1 MPQFQPKRNLWKFR
15 KRFERERKRIVLQS
29 QLEPNVKFS
38 SEAQASKPHYTRW
51 ALPTALLAQ
60 YPMNFELRLQI
71 LFSSKI
77 KWNFCTSRVYIFLTS
92 SVAQVNSFRVLI
104 EFLCQVNKLFNFF
117 QLYYER
123 VVVTTL
129 RHCFVLKLQLVQNFI
144 FLVLFCTYNQFKGF
158 FKLRHGTIQIICD
171 TLGEGL
177 TKCHM
182 NFYNIDCILYR

>member
-1 MPQFQPKRNLWKFR
+1 MRDLALFNDHFVPQFQPKRNLWKFR

-71 LFSSKI
+71 LFSSKM

-117 QLYYER
+117 S
-123 VVVTTL
+123 TL
-129 RHCFVLKLQLVQNFI
+129 LRTRGGNYSKA
-144 FLVLFCTYNQFKGF
+144 LFCLKIAASTKFYF
-158 FKLRHGTIQIICD
+158 FGSFLHIYSIQRI
-171 TLGEGL
+171 
-177 TKCHM
+177 
-182 NFYNIDCILYR
+182 F